1 MTQLS
6 ITTYDPALRTVEGM
20 RHERP
25 AKPRG
30 EPRRQ
35 KQISTAPSK
44 ADRPDL
50 HGPLPERVPFV
61 FQVKT

>member
-1 MTQLS
+1 MQNDY
-6 ITTYDPALRTVEGM
+6 TTFDPTLRTAAGM
-20 RHERP
+20 RHQRP

-61 FQVKT
+61 FRGDA

>member
-1 MTQLS
+1 MQTNYE
-6 ITTYDPALRTVEGM
+6 TYDPTLRTADGM

-35 KQISTAPSK
+35 KQISTSPSK

-50 HGPLPERVPFV
+50 HGPQAERVPFV
-61 FQVKT
+61 FRGDA